1 MGPGI
6 WAVEASACSMM
17 EPWRDVWVHTCVHVC
32 AHWRC
37 LCVCTCADLC
47 LSTQGCASDTPT
59 LPDLSSESV
68 CSAGEVNELLIP
80 GVHIRAHLDLRQ
92 TGRLAGEGVGER
104 TARWLLPAPGRVD
117 PSSAPSLLS
126 APLLVCLKL
135 PKPPASR
142 ALCRQRERPGLPSQA
157 LAWPPRRSAGRRES
171 G

>member
-1 MGPGI
+1 M
-6 WAVEASACSMM
+6 
-17 EPWRDVWVHTCVHVC
+17 
-32 AHWRC
+32 
-37 LCVCTCADLC
+37 CTCADLC

-126 APLLVCLKL
+126 APLLVCL
-135 PKPPASR
+135 A
-142 ALCRQRERPGLPSQA
+142 PGLGS
-157 LAWPPRRSAGRRES
+157 WEEHG
-171 G
+171 